1 MAPMISFSRCL
12 AVGAT
17 LGMVLSCSS
26 SSPKATG
33 SGGTG
38 NTSPSGGS
46 DTSNGGADTSNG
58 GADTTSGGGEVS
70 GPSPTGTSSAASIV
84 AKLGRKGNFL
94 IGMGSDYDAGG
105 DHSKDGAYLLGTTL
119 DLHYG
124 YLVGL
129 GGKGGWPDWNTGG
142 TFVNV
147 LTDSA
152 DAKGVAP
159 MFTLYQMAADGDGN
173 LAGLADNAY
182 MKAYFDG
189 VKLMFQRIAAFGKP
203 AVVQFEPDFWAYGEL
218 QSKDNP
224 SGMKVNVAANATDCT
239 GLSEDLIGM
248 GHCLVKLGR
257 MYAPKALIGFHVSSW
272 GASDPNAIVTFMKA
286 VGADKGDLL
295 FTDVL
300 DRDAGCYEA
309 GTDCPK
315 KDGVYWDETNKTSP
329 NFHDNLAWT
338 KTVTTG
344 LGLPMMWWQV
354 PFGVPSATAGG
365 TTGHYRDNRV
375 HYIFSHIQEFIDA
388 GGVGAVFGAGAD
400 KQTTPTTDGGQFET
414 AVTSYF
420 AKPVALP

>member
-1 MAPMISFSRCL
+1 
-12 AVGAT
+12 
-17 LGMVLSCSS
+17 
-26 SSPKATG
+26 
-33 SGGTG
+33 
-38 NTSPSGGS
+38 
-46 DTSNGGADTSNG
+46 
-58 GADTTSGGGEVS
+58 
-70 GPSPTGTSSAASIV
+70 
-84 AKLGRKGNFL
+84 
-94 IGMGSDYDAGG
+94 MGSDYDADG
-105 DHSKDGAYLLGTTL
+105 DHSKDGAYLLGPTL

-129 GGKGGWPDWNTGG
+129 LGKGGWPDWNTGG

-224 SGMKVNVAANATDCT
+224 AGMKVNVTANAADCA

-257 MYAPKALIGFHVSSW
+257 MYAPKAVIGFHVSSW

-295 FTDVL
+295 FTDML

-309 GTDCPK
+309 GTDCQK
-315 KDGVYWDETNKTSP
+315 KGGVYWDETNQTSP
-329 NFHDNLAWT
+329 NFHDNQAWT

-354 PFGVPSATAGG
+354 PFGAPSTTQGG
-365 TTGHYRDNRV
+365 TTSHYRDNRV
-375 HYIFSHIQEFIDA
+375 HYMFSHIQEFIDA

-400 KQTTPTTDGGQFET
+400 KQTTPATDGGQFKT